1 MDIPR
6 SPVPNSEHPT
16 DIFTPRRKIHWPSVI
31 QFALSLLAIA
41 FLWSGSAI
49 FAMMGLIGL
58 VMRDPSAAQPAPG
71 FMLAAG
77 MALIGVLVVPSAFY
91 ALWRMLDNPVEIL
104 PRRLQHLGCSLW
116 PFVALL
122 VIPLV
127 VLAGYAA
134 IRYTGLDWLI
144 IPPLHVLAIGLPI
157 AVLLYFTIR
166 NLPLGSL
173 QRMWGVFG
181 SGLVLAPALILSLE
195 ALALI
200 AFMFLGIISIAS
212 QPQLVEQL
220 RSLSQWLT
228 TNEPSQEAT
237 LQAVAPYLFRP
248 SVILSVLTFGA
259 ILVPLIEELI
269 KPMGVWLLV
278 GRNLYPSAGFAA
290 GAISG
295 AGYALFESLVLTSG
309 TQDWASL
316 VVARIGTS
324 VVHIVTAAMTGWA
337 LVLAWQRRRY
347 LILAGTY
354 LLAVLMHGLWNA
366 ITLFF
371 SFASLGEMQGVVVKL
386 PPVFKLADAAP
397 YALLALAVVGL
408 LIMSLG
414 NRRLTQTY
422 RAMRAEKANHSQ
434 DTPPDDAP
442 PDRVAEESML

>member
-1 MDIPR
+1 
-6 SPVPNSEHPT
+6 
-16 DIFTPRRKIHWPSVI
+16 
-31 QFALSLLAIA
+31 
-41 FLWSGSAI
+41 
-49 FAMMGLIGL
+49 MMGLVGL
-58 VMRDPSAAQPAPG
+58 VARDPSIAQPAPG
-71 FMLAAG
+71 FMLATG
-77 MALIGVLVVPSAFY
+77 MALIGFLAAPSAFY
-91 ALWRMLDNPVEIL
+91 ALWRALDKPLEQL
-104 PRRLQHLGCSLW
+104 PRRLRHFGFSSW
-116 PFVALL
+116 PLLAALVTPL
-122 VIPLV
+122 VIV
-127 VLAGYAA
+127 AGYAA
-134 IRYTGLDWLI
+134 IRFTRLDWLFV
-144 IPPLHVLAIGLPI
+144 PPLHILAIGLPI
-157 AVLLYFTIR
+157 AVLLYFTVR

-181 SGLVLAPALILSLE
+181 SGLILAPVLILGLE

-200 AFMFLGIISIAS
+200 AFVLLVIISITS

-220 RSLSQWLT
+220 SSLSQWLM

-237 LQAVAPYLFRP
+237 LQALAPYLFRP

-269 KPMGVWLLV
+269 KPIGVWLLV

-309 TQDWASL
+309 TQEWASL

-324 VVHIVTAAMTGWA
+324 VIHIVTAAMTGWA

-354 LLAVLMHGLWNA
+354 LLAVTMHGLWNA

-371 SFASLGEMQGVVVKL
+371 SFASLGELQGVVVKL

-397 YALLALAVVGL
+397 YALLALAILGL
-408 LIMSLG
+408 LIMFVG
-414 NRRLTQTY
+414 NRRFTQTY
-422 RAMRAEKANHSQ
+422 RTIRAEKAGRSQ
-434 DTPPDDAP
+434 DSPPDDVP
-442 PDRVAEESML
+442 PDRVAGESML